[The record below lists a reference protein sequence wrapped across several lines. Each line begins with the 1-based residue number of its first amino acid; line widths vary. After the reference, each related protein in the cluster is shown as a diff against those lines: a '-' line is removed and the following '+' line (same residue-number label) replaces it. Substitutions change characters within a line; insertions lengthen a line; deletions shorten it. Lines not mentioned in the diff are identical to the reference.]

1 MDWNKTKV
9 IQRKFLD
16 IKPKLYFTKDI
27 LREIFKQRNLS
38 SSKSREKEVQ
48 EEYYLDQLLARIQAN
63 V

>member
-1 MDWNKTKV
+1 
-9 IQRKFLD
+9 LD